1 MEMDTRN
8 PSMNPGSSIEDAS
21 GRIGEAGS
29 RMSARAHE
37 TVDQVASAV
46 HSAADRLRAQSEH
59 WMANK
64 DEMLAQVRTY
74 VREKPMMSLAIAAA
88 VGFIVSRLTR

>member
-21 GRIGEAGS
+21 SRVGAAAG

-37 TVDQVASAV
+37 AVDQVASAV
-46 HSAADRLRAQSEH
+46 HSAADRLGARSED
-59 WMANK
+59 WMASK
-64 DEMLAQVRTY
+64 DELMAQVRTY
-74 VREKPMMSLAIAAA
+74 VREKPVMSLAIAAA
-88 VGFIVSRLTR
+88 IGFIVSRLTR